1 MAGSASLRGTDLPN
15 PKDLKEPS
23 PGEVQAL
30 SLASEYDF
38 RLTACPRD
46 NLRARFPEWV
56 SYYRMKWAIARA
68 LQPASILEVGVRYGY
83 SALAF
88 LDACPHAHYLGIDID
103 SDEFGGTKGAIDWA
117 RKIAAGHNA
126 EFLIADS
133 QKMSEFPGGTY
144 DLIHVDGQQDG
155 DGSFHDLQLAVPQGR
170 FVLLDGFFW
179 TQENFQAVSDFLF
192 RYRDLIDYYFVIP
205 GYAGELL
212 IKPRPSALV
221 AGAGAQVACSE
232 ELRGSYTSE
241 YYLQDCGGFAE
252 YRSTG
257 GKQLLDDRLTTVAAL
272 ASLKN
277 TGRILDIG
285 CGRGE
290 LAYYFAQQGFQ
301 VTAVDYSEDAVRLAE
316 QTFAGEPDLRSKVEL
331 SQANICDLD
340 LSGSYDIVIASDVV
354 EHLTP
359 AELDAMYEKVSRHLG
374 TAGIFLV
381 HTYPNLWYFRY
392 DYARRRRLAASLGA
406 YLPKEPR
413 TRYELLMHINEQNP
427 RVLKRQLARYFPN
440 VLLWFGELDSIGGSL
455 LRKCSHAELAA
466 SRDLWAIA
474 SHLPVSTETVR
485 SRLESKPLPPHQLSV
500 IRLATV
506 QAPAETGAGQRFAVA
521 VEISNR
527 SAFVLGSMQPSPV
540 HISYHWM
547 SGDAETATLFDGIRT
562 PIRPPLAPGAT
573 RRFEALVDSP
583 PAPGRYVLRMTL
595 VQEGVQWFDAA
606 PIHVLHDTAIS
617 VAPESPATGV

>member
-1 MAGSASLRGTDLPN
+1 MAGSPSLRGTDLPN

-30 SLASEYDF
+30 GLASEYDF
-38 RLTACPRD
+38 RLTACPSD

-68 LQPASILEVGVRYGY
+68 LQPGSILEIGVRYGY

-88 LDACPHAHYLGIDID
+88 LDACPHAHHLGIDID

-117 RKIAAGHNA
+117 RKTAAGHNA

-155 DGSFHDLQLAVPQGR
+155 DGSFHDLQLAVRQGR

-179 TQENFQAVSDFLF
+179 TQENFHAVSDFLF

-212 IKPRPSALV
+212 IKPRFPALV

-232 ELRGSYTSE
+232 ALRESYTSE

-252 YRSTG
+252 YLNTG

-301 VTAVDYSEDAVRLAE
+301 VTAVDYSEDAIRLAE
-316 QTFAGEPDLRSKVEL
+316 RTFAGEPGLRSRVEL
-331 SQANICDLD
+331 TQANICDIE

-359 AELDAMYEKVSRHLG
+359 
-374 TAGIFLV
+374 
-381 HTYPNLWYFRY
+381 
-392 DYARRRRLAASLGA
+392 
-406 YLPKEPR
+406 
-413 TRYELLMHINEQNP
+413 
-427 RVLKRQLARYFPN
+427 
-440 VLLWFGELDSIGGSL
+440 
-455 LRKCSHAELAA
+455 
-466 SRDLWAIA
+466 
-474 SHLPVSTETVR
+474 
-485 SRLESKPLPPHQLSV
+485 
-500 IRLATV
+500 
-506 QAPAETGAGQRFAVA
+506 
-521 VEISNR
+521 
-527 SAFVLGSMQPSPV
+527 
-540 HISYHWM
+540 
-547 SGDAETATLFDGIRT
+547 
-562 PIRPPLAPGAT
+562 GAT
-573 RRFEALVDSP
+573 RLFEAWVDSP
-583 PAPGRYVLRMTL
+583 PAPGNYILRMTL
-595 VQEGVQWFDAA
+595 VQEGVQWFDAV

-617 VAPESPATGV
+617 VAPESLATGVR